1 MVHLSAHALACRRG
15 ERLVFTGVDFR
26 LNGGGA
32 LLVVGPNGAGK
43 SSLLR
48 VLAGLLRPFAGA
60 VLWNGLDIA
69 RDPAEHRSR
78 VAFLGHQDAVKAAL
92 TVGEE
97 LIFWTAVDGG
107 GAAATPA
114 ALAAMDLARLV
125 DFPCRRLSAG
135 QKRRLAIARVLAR
148 VRAPIWLLDEP
159 TNGLDAEAR
168 KRLFR
173 ALAAHREGGGLIIAA
188 SHENLDLPEAAIL
201 DLRPF
206 AESARVAEVRGLE
219 VDRVI

>member
-15 ERLVFTGVDFR
+15 ERLVFTGLDFR

-60 VLWNGLDIA
+60 VLWNGLDVA
-69 RDPAEHRSR
+69 RDPAEHRGR

-97 LIFWTAVDGG
+97 LAFWTAVDGG
-107 GAAATPA
+107 GETAAPA
-114 ALAAMDLARLV
+114 ALAAMDLTRLV

-148 VRAPIWLLDEP
+148 VRAPIWILDEP
-159 TNGLDAEAR
+159 TNGLDTEAR

-173 ALAAHREGGGLIIAA
+173 ALAAHRDGGGLVVAA
-188 SHENLDLPEAAIL
+188 SHETLDLPEAAIL
-201 DLRPF
+201 DLRAF
-206 AESARVAEVRGLE
+206 AESARIAEVRGLE